1 MTTETDLKDVVFLTR
16 KLAEVSA
23 QRDAAMVAYRNAD
36 SMMPMVVAGA
46 AMTLAGAYAQRAR
59 ILRKVHD
66 LQNKL
71 GCHVI
76 YANAGTQAARD
87 EQSADHY
94 DKICERERRK

>member
-16 KLAEVSA
+16 KLAEVTSH
-23 QRDAAMVAYRNAD
+23 RDAAMSAYRNTNHIHHMA
-36 SMMPMVVAGA
+36 VAGA
-46 AMTLAGAYAQRAR
+46 ALTLAGAYAQRAR
-59 ILRKVHD
+59 ILRKIHD

-94 DKICERERRK
+94 DKICERERGK